1 MYNPRLIPTPER
13 SLMNSSTMKASS
25 RLVCSL
31 VIILSIVPALRSQER
46 QEKIDLE
53 TISRIRYEG
62 FHNSKVMEYA
72 SGLMD
77 SIGER
82 LTGSPNMKRANEWTR
97 DQLTAM
103 GLSDAHLE
111 PWGPFGRGWANQ
123 YTNVRMTSPD
133 IAPLLVYAKA
143 WTPGT
148 NGVVTGKCI
157 RINIEKKEDFEKYKG
172 KLAGMIVIFGPDA
185 EVTPITEAPYKRY
198 TDEDLAKT
206 GEYQIPGERPP
217 FRMSEIARRRQF
229 TKDLNQFFADEK
241 VLAVIDHSRGTS
253 GGGTVFVQS
262 GGSYKPGETTAVPQL
277 TMASEHWT
285 RIARLLQ
292 QKKDVSLELNVT
304 NTFYDDDPMQYDTI
318 AEIPGTDKKD
328 EVVMLGAHL
337 DSWHAGT
344 GATDN
349 GAGTIVMMEA
359 MRILKALDIKPRRT
373 IRIGLWSGEEEGLL
387 GSQGYVE
394 QHFGSRPPM
403 DDPNMK
409 GMPTLLRRDAGPI
422 TVKPDQAKV
431 SAYFNIDNGT
441 GKVRG
446 VYLQENEAVA
456 PIFEQW
462 MHPFKDLGMTTLTM
476 RNTGGTDHLSF
487 DAVGIPGFQFI
498 QDPIEY
504 DTRTHHSN
512 MDVYDRLQ
520 PEDLKQISVI
530 VAGFVYDAAM
540 RDQMLPRKPIEKPLP
555 REPEKKEE

>member
-1 MYNPRLIPTPER
+1 MQR
-13 SLMNSSTMKASS
+13 SM
-25 RLVCSL
+25 RVVCSL
-31 VIILSIVPALRSQER
+31 VVFLSSVPVVWSQA
-46 QEKIDLE
+46 QEKVDLE
-53 TISRIRYEG
+53 AMTRIRNEG
-62 FHNSKVMEYA
+62 FYYSHVMELA

-97 DQLTAM
+97 DKLTEM
-103 GLSDAHLE
+103 GLSNAHLE
-111 PWGPFGRGWANQ
+111 AWGPFGRGWANQ
-123 YTNVRMTSPD
+123 YVNARMTSPD
-133 IAPLLVYAKA
+133 IAPLIVYAKA

-157 RINIEKKEDFEKYKG
+157 RATIEKKEDFDKYRG
-172 KLAGMIVIFGPDA
+172 KLAGTIVMFGPDA
-185 EVTPITEAPYKRY
+185 EVKPITEAPFKRL
-198 TDEDLAKT
+198 TDDDLAKI
-206 GEYQIPGERPP
+206 GDYQIPSERPP
-217 FRMSEIARRRQF
+217 FRVSEMLRRRQF
-229 TKDLNQFFADEK
+229 QKDLNQFFADEK
-241 VLAVIDHSRGTS
+241 VVAVIDHSRGTA

-262 GGSYKPGETTAVPQL
+262 GGSYRPGETTTVPQL
-277 TMASEHWT
+277 TMASEHWS
-285 RIARLLQ
+285 RISRLLD
-292 QKKDVSLELNVT
+292 QKKDVTLELNVT

-318 AEIPGTDKKD
+318 AEIPGGDKKD

-359 MRILKALDIKPRRT
+359 VRILETVLKTGGIKPHRT

-394 QHFGSRPPM
+394 HHFGSRPHM
-403 DDPNMK
+403 DDPAMK
-409 GMPTLLRRDAGPI
+409 DMPTLMRREAGPF
-422 TVKPDQAKV
+422 TPKEEQAKV
-431 SAYFNIDNGT
+431 SAYFNVDNGT
-441 GKVRG
+441 GKIRG

-456 PIFEQW
+456 PIFEAW
-462 MHPFKDLGMTTLTM
+462 MRPFKDLGMTTLTM
-476 RNTGGTDHLSF
+476 RNTGGTDHQSF
-487 DAVGIPGFQFI
+487 DAAGIPGFQFI

-504 DTRTHHSN
+504 ETRTHHSN

-540 RDQMLPRKPIEKPLP
+540 RDQMLPRKPIDNRPPK
-555 REPEKKEE
+555 RDDQ

>member
-1 MYNPRLIPTPER
+1 MKSSARL
-13 SLMNSSTMKASS
+13 LCLLFVVSS
-25 RLVCSL
+25 V
-31 VIILSIVPALRSQER
+31 VPAWSQER
-46 QEKIDLE
+46 VDLE
-53 TISRIRYEG
+53 TIGRIRYEG
-62 FHNSKVMEYA
+62 FRDSHVMEFA
-72 SGLMD
+72 TGLMD

-103 GLSDAHLE
+103 GLSNSHLE

-123 YTNVRMTSPD
+123 YVNARMTSPD
-133 IAPLLVYAKA
+133 VAPMLVYAKA

-148 NGVVTGKCI
+148 NGVVQGKCVRVI
-157 RINIEKKEDFEKYKG
+157 IDDKKDFDKYRG
-172 KLAGMIVIFGPDA
+172 KLAGMIVIFGADP
-185 EVTPITEAPYKRY
+185 EVKPITESPYKRLS
-198 TDEDLAKT
+198 DDDLVKIAD
-206 GEYQIPGERPP
+206 YQIPGEQPA
-217 FRMSEIARRRQF
+217 FRMADFVKRQQF

-241 VLAVIDHSRGTS
+241 VLAVIDRYRGTS

-262 GGSYKPGETTAVPQL
+262 GGSYKPGETTTVPQL
-277 TMASEHWT
+277 VMAIEHWT

-359 MRILKALDIKPRRT
+359 VRILKALDIKPRRT

-394 QHFGSRPPM
+394 NHFGSRPHM
-403 DDPNMK
+403 DEPGMK
-409 GMPTLLRRDAGPI
+409 DMPTLLRREAGDV
-422 TVKPDQAKV
+422 TVKPEQAKI
-431 SAYFNIDNGT
+431 SAYFNVDNGT
-441 GKVRG
+441 GKIRG

-456 PIFEQW
+456 PIFEAW
-462 MHPFKDLGMTTLTM
+462 MKPFKDLGMNTLTM

-504 DTRTHHSN
+504 ETRTHHSN

-530 VAGFVYDAAM
+530 VASFVYDAAM
-540 RDQMLPRKPIEKPLP
+540 RDQMLPRKPIEKALP
-555 REPEKKEE
+555 KETEKKEN

>member
-1 MYNPRLIPTPER
+1 
-13 SLMNSSTMKASS
+13 MKRCT

-31 VIILSIVPALRSQER
+31 VVAMSLVSAVTA
-46 QEKIDLE
+46 QEKVDLE

-62 FHNSKVMEYA
+62 FRNSKVMDLA

-103 GLSDAHLE
+103 GLSNAHLE
-111 PWGPFGRGWANQ
+111 SWGPFGRGWANQ
-123 YTNVRMTSPD
+123 YVNARMTSPD
-133 IAPLLVYAKA
+133 LVPLLVYAKA

-148 NGVVTGKCI
+148 NGVLSGKCM
-157 RINIEKKEDFEKYKG
+157 RVTIEKKEDFDKYRG
-172 KLAGMIVIFGPDA
+172 KLAGMIVIAGPDA
-185 EVTPITEAPYKRY
+185 EVKPITELPYKRL
-198 TDEDLAKT
+198 TDDDLAKT
-206 GEYQIPGERPP
+206 AEYEIPGERPP
-217 FRMSEIARRRQF
+217 FRMAEMMRRRQF
-229 TKDLNQFFADEK
+229 MKELNQFYADEK
-241 VLAVIDHSRGTS
+241 VLAVIDHSRGTA

-262 GGSYKPGETTAVPQL
+262 GGSYKPGETTTVPQL

-292 QKKDVSLELNVT
+292 QKKDVTLELNVT
-304 NTFYDDDPMQYDTI
+304 NTFYDDDLMQYDTI

-349 GAGTIVMMEA
+349 GAGSVVMMEA
-359 MRILKALDIKPRRT
+359 VRILKALDVKPRRT

-394 QHFGSRPPM
+394 QHFGSRPRS

-409 GMPTLLRRDAGPI
+409 DMPTLLRRDAGPV
-422 TVKPDQAKV
+422 TVKPEQAKV
-431 SAYFNIDNGT
+431 SAYFNVDNGT
-441 GKVRG
+441 GKIRG
-446 VYLQENEAVA
+446 VYLQENAAVA
-456 PIFEQW
+456 PIFEAW
-462 MHPFKDLGMTTLTM
+462 MRPFKDLGMTTLTM

-504 DTRTHHSN
+504 ETRTHHSN

-520 PEDLKQISVI
+520 PDDLKQISVI
-530 VAGFVYDAAM
+530 VASFVYDAAM

-555 REPEKKEE
+555 KEPEKKED

>member
-1 MYNPRLIPTPER
+1 MKMNAFAR
-13 SLMNSSTMKASS
+13 SLCIAVAITSLCSMASPQD
-25 RLVCSL
+25 RDK
-31 VIILSIVPALRSQER
+31 
-46 QEKIDLE
+46 EKLDLE
-53 TISRIRYEG
+53 TITRIRYEG
-62 FHNSKVMEYA
+62 FHNSKVMEIA

-103 GLSDAHLE
+103 GLSNAHLE

-123 YTNVRMTSPD
+123 YVNVRMTEPD
-133 IAPLLVYAKA
+133 IVPLLVYAKA

-148 NGVVTGKCI
+148 NGVVSGKCV
-157 RINIEKKEDFEKYKG
+157 RVNIEKKEDFDKYKG
-172 KLAGMIVIFGPDA
+172 KLAGMIVLFGPDA
-185 EVTPITEAPYKRY
+185 EVKTIDEAPYKRL
-198 TDEDLAKT
+198 TDDDLAKIAQ
-206 GEYQIPGERPP
+206 YQIPPDRSPS
-217 FRMSEIARRRQF
+217 RMAEFARRQQF
-229 TKDLNQFFADEK
+229 VKELNQFLADEK
-241 VLAVIDHSRGTS
+241 VLAVIDHSRGTA

-262 GGSYKPGETTAVPQL
+262 GGSYKTGETTTIPQL
-277 TMASEHWT
+277 TMATEHWS
-285 RIARLLQ
+285 RISRLLQ
-292 QKKDVSLELNVT
+292 QKKDVTLELNVT

-337 DSWHAGT
+337 DSWHSGT

-359 MRILKALDIKPRRT
+359 VRILKALDIKPRRT

-394 QHFGSRPPM
+394 SHFGSRPAM
-403 DDPNMK
+403 DDPRMK
-409 GMPTLLRRDAGPI
+409 GMPTLLRREAGPV
-422 TVKPDQAKV
+422 TVKPEQAKV
-431 SAYFNIDNGT
+431 SAYFNVDNGT
-441 GKVRG
+441 GKIRG

-462 MHPFKDLGMTTLTM
+462 MQPFKDLGMTTLSM

-504 DTRTHHSN
+504 ETRTHHSN

-530 VAGFVYDAAM
+530 VASFVYDAAM

-555 REPEKKEE
+555 REPEKKDE

>member
-1 MYNPRLIPTPER
+1 MKR
-13 SLMNSSTMKASS
+13 ST

-31 VIILSIVPALRSQER
+31 IVISTFVPALWSQE
-46 QEKIDLE
+46 KVDLE

-62 FHNSKVMEYA
+62 FHNSRVMEIA

-82 LTGSPNMKRANEWTR
+82 LTGSPNMKRANDWTR

-103 GLSDAHLE
+103 GLSNAHLE
-111 PWGPFGRGWANQ
+111 SWGPFGRGWANQ
-123 YTNVRMTSPD
+123 YVNARMTSPD

-157 RINIEKKEDFEKYKG
+157 RVTIEKKEDFDKYKG
-172 KLAGMIVIFGPDA
+172 KLAGMIAIMGAAA
-185 EVTPITEAPYKRY
+185 EVKPITEAPYKRLS
-198 TDEDLAKT
+198 DDDLAKT
-206 GEYQIPGERPP
+206 AEYEIPGERPP
-217 FRMSEIARRRQF
+217 FRMAEIAKRRQF

-241 VLAVIDHSRGTS
+241 VLAVIDHSRGTA

-262 GGSYKPGETTAVPQL
+262 GGSYKPGETTTVPQL

-285 RIARLLQ
+285 RIARLYSRN
-292 QKKDVSLELNVT
+292 KNVTLELNVT

-359 MRILKALDIKPRRT
+359 VRILKALDIKPRRT

-409 GMPTLLRRDAGPI
+409 GMPTLLRREAGPV
-422 TVKPDQAKV
+422 TVKPEQAKV
-431 SAYFNIDNGT
+431 SAYFNVDNGT
-441 GKVRG
+441 GKIRG
-446 VYLQENEAVA
+446 VHLQENEAVA
-456 PIFEQW
+456 PIFEAW
-462 MHPFKDLGMTTLTM
+462 MRPFKDLGMTTLTM

-504 DTRTHHSN
+504 ETRTHHSN

-530 VAGFVYDAAM
+530 VASFVYDAAM

-555 REPEKKEE
+555 REPEKKED

>member
-1 MYNPRLIPTPER
+1 
-13 SLMNSSTMKASS
+13 MKKFV
-25 RLVCSL
+25 RLVCL
-31 VIILSIVPALRSQER
+31 LFVMAPVVTLWSQE
-46 QEKIDLE
+46 KVDLE
-53 TISRIRYEG
+53 TTGRIRYEG
-62 FHNSKVMEYA
+62 FHNSKVMDYA
-72 SGLMD
+72 TGLMD

-97 DQLTAM
+97 DQFTAM
-103 GLSDAHLE
+103 GLSNAHLE

-123 YTNVRMTSPD
+123 YVNVRMTSPD
-133 IAPLLVYAKA
+133 VVTLLAYPKA

-148 NGVVTGKCI
+148 NGVVQGKCI
-157 RINIEKKEDFEKYKG
+157 RATIDEKKDFDKYKG
-172 KLAGMIVIFGPDA
+172 KLAGMIVILGADPD
-185 EVTPITEAPYKRY
+185 VKPITEAPYKRMS
-198 TDEDLAKT
+198 DDDLAKLAD
-206 GEYQIPGERPP
+206 YQIPGDHPP
-217 FRMSEIARRRQF
+217 FRFADFVKRQQF
-229 TKDLNQFFADEK
+229 IKDLNQFFADEK
-241 VLAVIDHSRGTS
+241 VMAVIDHSRQTS

-262 GGSYKPGETTAVPQL
+262 GGSYKPGETPTVPQL
-277 TMASEHWT
+277 TMALEHWT

-292 QKKDVSLELNVT
+292 QKKDVSLELNVN

-359 MRILKALDIKPRRT
+359 VRILKTLDIKPRRT

-394 QHFGSRPPM
+394 HHFGARPPM
-403 DDPNMK
+403 DDLGMK
-409 GMPTLLRRDAGPI
+409 GMPTLLRREAGDV
-422 TVKPDQAKV
+422 TVKPEQAKV
-431 SAYFNIDNGT
+431 SAYFNVDNGT
-441 GKVRG
+441 GKIRG
-446 VYLQENEAVA
+446 VHLQENEAVA
-456 PIFEQW
+456 PIFEAW
-462 MHPFKDLGMTTLTM
+462 MKPFKDLGMTTLTM

-504 DTRTHHSN
+504 ETRTHHSN

-520 PEDLKQISVI
+520 PEDLKQIAVI

-540 RDQMLPRKPIEKPLP
+540 REQMLPRKPIEKALP

>member
-1 MYNPRLIPTPER
+1 MQSPARL
-13 SLMNSSTMKASS
+13 A
-25 RLVCSL
+25 CSL
-31 VIILSIVPALRSQER
+31 VLILSAIPISWSQAP
-46 QEKIDLE
+46 QEKVDLE
-53 TISRIRYEG
+53 TITRIRYEG
-62 FHNSKVMEYA
+62 FHNSKVTELA

-77 SIGER
+77 AIGER
-82 LTGSPNMKRANEWTR
+82 LTGSPNMKRANDWTR
-97 DQLTAM
+97 DKLTEL
-103 GLSDAHLE
+103 GLSNAHLE
-111 PWGPFGRGWANQ
+111 AWGPFGRGWANQ
-123 YTNVRMTSPD
+123 YVNARMTSPD
-133 IAPLLVYAKA
+133 ITPLIVYAKA

-148 NGVVTGKCI
+148 SGVVTGKCI
-157 RINIEKKEDFEKYKG
+157 RANIEDKKDFDKYRG

-185 EVTPITEAPYKRY
+185 EVKPIVESPYKRLA
-198 TDEDLAKT
+198 DDDLAKI

-217 FRMSEIARRRQF
+217 FRLAEMLRRRQF
-229 TKDLNQFFADEK
+229 IKDLNQFFADEK

-262 GGSYKPGETTAVPQL
+262 GGSYKPGETTTIPQL
-277 TMASEHWT
+277 TMASEQWN
-285 RIARLLQ
+285 RIARLLD
-292 QKKDVSLELNVT
+292 QKKDVSVELNVT
-304 NTFYDDDPMQYDTI
+304 NSFYDDDLMQYDTI

-349 GAGTIVMMEA
+349 GAGSVVMMEA
-359 MRILKALDIKPRRT
+359 VRILKALDVKPRRT

-403 DDPNMK
+403 EDPNMK
-409 GMPTLLRRDAGPI
+409 GMPTLLRREAGPVS
-422 TVKPDQAKV
+422 VKPEQAKV
-431 SAYFNIDNGT
+431 SAYFNVDNGT
-441 GKVRG
+441 GKIRG

-456 PIFEQW
+456 PIFESW
-462 MHPFKDLGMTTLTM
+462 MKPFKDLGMTTLTM

-504 DTRTHHSN
+504 ETRTHHSN

-520 PEDLKQISVI
+520 PDDLKQMAVI
-530 VAGFVYDAAM
+530 VASFVYETAM
-540 RDQMLPRKPIEKPLP
+540 RDQMMPRKPIEKPLP
-555 REPEKKEE
+555 KESE

>member
-1 MYNPRLIPTPER
+1 MKR
-13 SLMNSSTMKASS
+13 ST
-25 RLVCSL
+25 RLVCS
-31 VIILSIVPALRSQER
+31 VVVILSFVSAVWSQE
-46 QEKIDLE
+46 KVDLE
-53 TISRIRYEG
+53 AISRIRYEG

-97 DQLTAM
+97 DQLTAA
-103 GLSDAHLE
+103 GLTNAHLE
-111 PWGPFGRGWANQ
+111 SWGPFGRGWANQ
-123 YTNVRMTSPD
+123 YVNARMTTPD
-133 IAPLLVYAKA
+133 IVPLIVYAKA

-157 RINIEKKEDFEKYKG
+157 RANIEKKEDFDKYKG
-172 KLAGMIVIFGPDA
+172 KLAGMIVITGPDA
-185 EVTPITEAPYKRY
+185 EVKPITELPYKRLS
-198 TDEDLAKT
+198 DDDLAKT
-206 GEYQIPGERPP
+206 AEYEIPGERPP

-229 TKDLNQFFADEK
+229 QKDLNQFYADEK

-262 GGSYKPGETTAVPQL
+262 GGSYKPGETTTVPQL
-277 TMASEHWT
+277 TLASEHWT

-292 QKKDVSLELNVT
+292 QKKDVTLELNVI
-304 NTFYDDDPMQYDTI
+304 NTFYDDDLMQYDTI

-328 EVVMLGAHL
+328 EIVMLGAHL

-359 MRILKALDIKPRRT
+359 VRILKAIGITPRRT

-394 QHFGSRPPM
+394 QHFGSRPRM

-409 GMPTLLRRDAGPI
+409 DMPTLLRRDAGPV
-422 TVKPDQAKV
+422 TVKPEQAKV
-431 SAYFNIDNGT
+431 SAYFNVDNGT
-441 GKVRG
+441 GKIRG
-446 VYLQENEAVA
+446 VYLQENAAVA
-456 PIFEQW
+456 PLFKTW
-462 MHPFKDLGMTTLTM
+462 MEPFKDLGMTTLSM

-504 DTRTHHSN
+504 ETRTHHSN

-530 VAGFVYDAAM
+530 VASFVYDAAM
-540 RDQMLPRKPIEKPLP
+540 RDQMLPRKPIEKPIT
-555 REPEKKEE
+555 REPEKKDD

>member
-1 MYNPRLIPTPER
+1 LISTQER
-13 SLMNSSTMKASS
+13 STIMKRPL

-31 VIILSIVPALRSQER
+31 ILILSFVPALWSQE
-46 QEKIDLE
+46 KVDLE
-53 TISRIRYEG
+53 AISRIRYEG
-62 FHNSKVMEYA
+62 FHNSKVMDYA
-72 SGLMD
+72 TGLMD
-77 SIGER
+77 AIGER

-97 DQLTAM
+97 DQLTAA
-103 GLSDAHLE
+103 GLSNAHLE
-111 PWGPFGRGWANQ
+111 SWGPFGRGWANQ
-123 YTNVRMTSPD
+123 YVNARMTSPD
-133 IAPLLVYAKA
+133 ITPLLVYAKA

-148 NGVVTGKCI
+148 NGVVTARCI
-157 RINIEKKEDFEKYKG
+157 RVNIEKKEDFDKYRG
-172 KLAGMIVIFGPDA
+172 KLAGMILIAGADA
-185 EVTPITEAPYKRY
+185 EVKPITEAPYKRY
-198 TDEDLAKT
+198 TDDDLAKT
-206 GEYQIPGERPP
+206 SEYEIPGERPP

-229 TKDLNQFFADEK
+229 QKDLNQFYADEK
-241 VLAVIDHSRGTS
+241 VLAVIDHSRGTA

-262 GGSYKPGETTAVPQL
+262 GGSYKPGETTTIPQL
-277 TMASEHWT
+277 TMASEQWT

-292 QKKDVSLELNVT
+292 QKKDVTLELNVT
-304 NTFYDDDPMQYDTI
+304 NTFYDDDLMQYDTI

-328 EVVMLGAHL
+328 EIVMLGAHL

-359 MRILKALDIKPRRT
+359 VRILKAIGVTPRRT

-394 QHFGSRPPM
+394 QHFGSRPRLE
-403 DDPNMK
+403 DPAMK
-409 GMPTLLRRDAGPI
+409 DMPTLLRRDAGPV
-422 TVKPDQAKV
+422 TVKPEQAKV
-431 SAYFNIDNGT
+431 SAYFNVDNGS
-441 GKVRG
+441 GKIRG

-456 PIFEQW
+456 PIFEAW
-462 MHPFKDLGMTTLTM
+462 MKPFKDLGMTTLSM

-504 DTRTHHSN
+504 ETRTHHSN

-530 VAGFVYDAAM
+530 VASFVYEAAM
-540 RDQMLPRKPIEKPLP
+540 RDQMLPRKPIEKPIP
-555 REPEKKEE
+555 REPEKKED

>member
-1 MYNPRLIPTPER
+1 MQR
-13 SLMNSSTMKASS
+13 ST

-31 VIILSIVPALRSQER
+31 VVILLFVPALWSQE
-46 QEKIDLE
+46 KVDLE
-53 TISRIRYEG
+53 AISRIRYEG
-62 FHNSKVMEYA
+62 FHNSKVMDYA
-72 SGLMD
+72 TGLMD

-97 DQLTAM
+97 DQLTAAGM
-103 GLSDAHLE
+103 SNAHLE
-111 PWGPFGRGWANQ
+111 SWGPFGRGWANQ
-123 YTNVRMTSPD
+123 YVNARMTTPD
-133 IAPLLVYAKA
+133 IVPLLVYAKA

-157 RINIEKKEDFEKYKG
+157 RVTIEKKEDFDKYKG
-172 KLAGMIVIFGPDA
+172 KLAGMIVITGPDA
-185 EVTPITEAPYKRY
+185 EVKPITETPYKRY
-198 TDEDLAKT
+198 SDEDLAKT
-206 GEYQIPGERPP
+206 SEYEIPGERPP

-229 TKDLNQFFADEK
+229 QKDLNQFYADEK
-241 VLAVIDHSRGTS
+241 VLAVIDHSRGTA

-262 GGSYKPGETTAVPQL
+262 GGSYKPGETTTVPQL
-277 TMASEHWT
+277 TLASEHWT

-292 QKKDVSLELNVT
+292 QKKDVTIELNVI
-304 NTFYDDDPMQYDTI
+304 NTFYDDDLMQYDTI

-328 EVVMLGAHL
+328 EIVMLGAHL

-359 MRILKALDIKPRRT
+359 MRILKAIGIMPRRT

-394 QHFGSRPPM
+394 QHFGSRPRM

-409 GMPTLLRRDAGPI
+409 DMPTLLRRDAGPV
-422 TVKPDQAKV
+422 TVKPEQAKV
-431 SAYFNIDNGT
+431 SAYFNVDNGT
-441 GKVRG
+441 GKIRG

-456 PIFEQW
+456 PIFEAW
-462 MHPFKDLGMTTLTM
+462 MRPFKDLGMTTLSM

-504 DTRTHHSN
+504 ETRTHHSN

-530 VAGFVYDAAM
+530 VASFVYEAAM
-540 RDQMLPRKPIEKPLP
+540 RDQMLPRKPIEKPIT
-555 REPEKKEE
+555 REPEKKED

>member
-1 MYNPRLIPTPER
+1 MKR
-13 SLMNSSTMKASS
+13 SV
-25 RLVCSL
+25 RLVRLCVIVLSL
-31 VIILSIVPALRSQER
+31 VPALCA
-46 QEKIDLE
+46 QEKVDLE
-53 TISRIRYEG
+53 AISRIRYEG
-62 FHNSKVMEYA
+62 FRNSKVMELA

-103 GLSDAHLE
+103 GLSNAHLE
-111 PWGPFGRGWANQ
+111 AWGPFGRGWANQ
-123 YTNVRMTSPD
+123 YVNARMTSPD
-133 IAPLLVYAKA
+133 IAPLIVYAKA

-157 RINIEKKEDFEKYKG
+157 RVTIDDKKDFDKYRG

-185 EVTPITEAPYKRY
+185 DLKPITEAPFRRLSE
-198 TDEDLAKT
+198 DDLAKI
-206 GEYQIPGERPP
+206 GEYEIPSERPP
-217 FRMSEIARRRQF
+217 FNMADFRRRQQVM
-229 TKDLNQFFADEK
+229 KEINQFFAEEK
-241 VLAVIDHSRGTS
+241 VMAVIDHSRQTS

-262 GGSYKPGETTAVPQL
+262 GGSYKTGETTTVPQL
-277 TMASEHWT
+277 TMATEHWS

-292 QKKDVSLELNVT
+292 QKKEVTLELNVT

-349 GAGTIVMMEA
+349 GAGTITMMEA
-359 MRILKALDIKPRRT
+359 VRILKALDIKPRRT
-373 IRIGLWSGEEEGLL
+373 IRIGLWTGEEQGLL
-387 GSQGYVE
+387 GSQFYVE
-394 QHFGSRPPM
+394 HHFGTRPPM
-403 DDPNMK
+403 DDPEMK
-409 GMPTLLRRDAGPI
+409 DMPTLRRREAGPF
-422 TVKPDQAKV
+422 TPKPEQAKI
-431 SAYFNIDNGT
+431 SAYFNVDNGT
-441 GKVRG
+441 GRIRG

-456 PIFEQW
+456 PIFEAW
-462 MHPFKDLGMTTLTM
+462 MKPFRDLGMTTLTM
-476 RNTGGTDHLSF
+476 RNTGGTDHQSF
-487 DAVGIPGFQFI
+487 DAAGIPGFQFI
-498 QDPIEY
+498 QDPLEY

-520 PEDLKQISVI
+520 PDDLKQIAVI

-540 RDQMLPRKPIEKPLP
+540 REQMLPRKPIEPPLP
-555 REPEKKEE
+555 KEPQKKDDQ

>member
-1 MYNPRLIPTPER
+1 MKR
-13 SLMNSSTMKASS
+13 ST
-25 RLVCSL
+25 RLVCS
-31 VIILSIVPALRSQER
+31 VVVILSFVPAVWSQE
-46 QEKIDLE
+46 KVDLE
-53 TISRIRYEG
+53 AISRIRYEG

-97 DQLTAM
+97 DQLSAA
-103 GLSDAHLE
+103 GLTNAHLE
-111 PWGPFGRGWANQ
+111 SWGPFGRGWANQ
-123 YTNVRMTSPD
+123 YVNARMTTPD
-133 IAPLLVYAKA
+133 VVPLIVYAKA

-148 NGVVTGKCI
+148 DGVVTGKCI
-157 RINIEKKEDFEKYKG
+157 RANIEKKEDFDKYKG
-172 KLAGMIVIFGPDA
+172 KLAGMIVITGPDA
-185 EVTPITEAPYKRY
+185 EVKPITELPYKRLS
-198 TDEDLAKT
+198 DEDLAKT
-206 GEYQIPGERPP
+206 SEYEIPGERPP

-229 TKDLNQFFADEK
+229 QKDLNQFYADEK

-262 GGSYKPGETTAVPQL
+262 GGSYKPGETTTVPQL
-277 TMASEHWT
+277 TLASEHWT

-292 QKKDVSLELNVT
+292 QKKDVTLELNVI
-304 NTFYDDDPMQYDTI
+304 NTFYDDDLMQYDTI

-328 EVVMLGAHL
+328 EIVMLGAHL

-359 MRILKALDIKPRRT
+359 VRILKAIGITPRRT

-394 QHFGSRPPM
+394 QHFGSRPRM

-409 GMPTLLRRDAGPI
+409 DMPTLLRRDAGPV
-422 TVKPDQAKV
+422 TVKPEQAKV
-431 SAYFNIDNGT
+431 SAYFNVDNGT
-441 GKVRG
+441 GKIRG

-456 PIFEQW
+456 PIFESW
-462 MHPFKDLGMTTLTM
+462 MRPFKDLGMTTLSM

-504 DTRTHHSN
+504 ETRTHHSN

-530 VAGFVYDAAM
+530 VASFVYDAAM
-540 RDQMLPRKPIEKPLP
+540 RDQMLPRKPIEKPIT
-555 REPEKKEE
+555 REPEKKED